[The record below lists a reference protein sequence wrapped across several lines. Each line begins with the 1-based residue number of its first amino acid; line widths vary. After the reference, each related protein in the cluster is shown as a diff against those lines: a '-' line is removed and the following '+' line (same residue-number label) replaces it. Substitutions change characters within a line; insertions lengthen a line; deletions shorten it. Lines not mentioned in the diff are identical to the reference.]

1 MTDST
6 PPLPAPL
13 ADVVVLELAT
23 GVAGPYCT
31 RLLADLGAQVIKV
44 EPPGGDPARA
54 ELPLLSGEI
63 GGEGSD
69 DGDDGESAFFAWL
82 AAGKHSVAL
91 DDLESPAIDQLAA
104 HADIVIHSER
114 GERATRLEQRLAAAS
129 DRAVVLSLSPYGRS
143 GERADWQ
150 ATSFTEYATGG
161 YHYFAGDSE
170 REPLALP
177 GHQVAFHA
185 GTHAAVGALAGLWR
199 AREQGQ
205 GQRIELSHQE
215 AILNDHAWLT
225 TIWTHQGVIQSRT
238 GSTFVPC
245 ADGFVFLFNLA
256 PYPNLFI
263 LIERFDLLEDESLTQ
278 PLVWTERFDEVL
290 EAFGEW
296 ASTRTK
302 QEIYHA
308 AQELRIAV
316 TPVNTMADVAAS
328 AQLNARDWF
337 GELHLGDRE
346 LIAPGLPCLL
356 PGTDLTLT
364 TTAPALGEHTEA
376 VLAPDFPWANADAP
390 LPTTA
395 AAPNEGGPLAGMR
408 FIEVTANW
416 AGPIAGR
423 HFADLGADVIKVE
436 LQTKPAT
443 RTLAWAPADIWP
455 DHYHRAGYF
464 NKLNRNKRATCLN
477 LATDEGRAVFFE
489 LVRRADG
496 VIENNA
502 ARVMTHLGVG
512 YDVLREVNPGLVMCS
527 MAGFGATG
535 PERNYSA
542 YGSNIEAMSGLA
554 SVLGYAPGEYFG
566 TGSYYADPVTGNH
579 GAVATLAALHG
590 RRATGKGRWI
600 DVSLFEA
607 VLPYFAQELLTYAV
621 TGASPEPIGNAS
633 PVHAPQG
640 VYPCAGEDHWLA
652 LTVRD
657 ERDFAALAD
666 VIGAPA
672 LIADGANATVEERR
686 AAASAIDA
694 AITAWTREQ
703 TMPAA
708 AAALQA
714 VGVPAAPV
722 MPNWLIVS
730 DNHLNDRGYFVK
742 VRHPVAGTHAF
753 PGFPWRFERTPA
765 AISRPAPLFA
775 EHNHEVFADL
785 LGMSENEI
793 ARLYD
798 AGVTHDAPQ
807 YASGPSL

>member
-1 MTDST
+1 MTAA
-6 PPLPAPL
+6 PPL
-13 ADVVVLELAT
+13 ADVVALELAT
-23 GVAGPYCT
+23 GVAGPYCG

-44 EPPGGDPARA
+44 EPPEGDPARA
-54 ELPLLSGEI
+54 EPPLAE
-63 GGEGSD
+63 
-69 DGDDGESAFFAWL
+69 GESAFFAWL
-82 AAGKHSVAL
+82 AAGKLSAALAL
-91 DDLESPAIDQLAA
+91 DDPRIERLAA
-104 HADIVIHSER
+104 RADVVIHSER
-114 GERATRLEQRLAAAS
+114 GEAAERLEARLAAANA
-129 DRAVVLSLSPYGRS
+129 RAVTLSLSPYGRS

-161 YHYFAGDSE
+161 YHYFAGDPE

-177 GHQVAFHA
+177 GHQTAFHA
-185 GTHAAVGALAGLWR
+185 GTHGAIAALAGLR
-199 AREQGQ
+199 HARERGR
-205 GQRIELSHQE
+205 GQRIEVSHQE

-238 GSTFVPC
+238 GSIFVPC

-263 LIERFDLLEDESLTQ
+263 LMERFDLLEDESLQQ
-278 PLVWTERFDEVL
+278 PLVWTERFGEVL
-290 EAFGEW
+290 EALGEW
-296 ASTRTK
+296 AKTRTK

-328 AQLNARDWF
+328 QQLAARDWF
-337 GELHLGDRE
+337 GRLRLGGRD
-346 LIAPGLPCLL
+346 LLAPGLPWKLSDADAERE
-356 PGTDLTLT
+356 PAAS
-364 TTAPALGEHTEA
+364 APAPGEHTEA
-376 VLAPDFPWANADAP
+376 VLAPGFAWANADVTP
-390 LPTTA
+390 PTPDA
-395 AAPNEGGPLAGMR
+395 AATGEGPLAGLR

-436 LQTKPAT
+436 LHTKPAT
-443 RTLAWAPADIWP
+443 RTLAWVPADIWP

-464 NKLNRNKRATCLN
+464 NKLNRNKRAVCLN
-477 LATDEGRAVFFE
+477 LATEEGRAVLFE
-489 LVRRADG
+489 LVKRADG
-496 VIENNA
+496 LIENNA
-502 ARVMTHLGVG
+502 ARVMTQLGIG

-554 SVLGYAPGEYFG
+554 SVLGYGPGEYYG

-579 GAVATLAALHG
+579 GAVAVLAALHG
-590 RRATGKGRWI
+590 RRASGRGRWI

-621 TGASPEPIGNAS
+621 TGEAPEPIGNAS

-657 ERDFAALAD
+657 ERDFAALAE
-666 VIGAPA
+666 VIGEPELAADPA
-672 LIADGANATVEERR
+672 LATVEGRR
-686 AAASAIDA
+686 EAADAIDA
-694 AITAWTREQ
+694 AIAAWARER
-703 TMPAA
+703 TVTGA

-714 VGVPAAPV
+714 AGVPAAPV
-722 MPNWLIVS
+722 MPNWMVVS
-730 DNHLNDRGYFVK
+730 DNHLNDRGYFVP
-742 VRHPVAGTHAF
+742 VRHPVAGTHVF
-753 PGFPWRFERTPA
+753 PGFPWRFAETPG
-765 AISRPAPLFA
+765 AIARPAPLFA
-775 EHNHEVFADL
+775 QHNREVFAGL
-785 LGMSENEI
+785 LGMSDSEI
-793 ARLYD
+793 AALYA
-798 AGVTHDAPQ
+798 AGATNDEPE
-807 YASGPSL
+807 YAAGPSL